1 MIGYYKKD
9 LYLYKKMFVIAAI
22 TFGMLLVF
30 GLAFRFAYDYGNLA
44 KCNPGDLAMGKADC
58 ESLFPFLAGFVIA
71 GELFFL
77 PVKTIDADRASHF
90 YAFAYTTVHAEK
102 RQAVAKV
109 LELLTVYGVA
119 LLATGIY
126 GVVFGIL
133 FGFHDVKT
141 GMWLAVIACTLMLFQ
156 VAVAIPLTYRM
167 KKSDTAMGVILIAII
182 AALYAGVGAMVYFEK
197 HGSFLSKQ
205 AAKLFLWMQGEV
217 EVDLAGYMHA
227 HAGWLLM
234 GIIVICLVSAGIA
247 YVGTNQMLKRR
258 ERLCGVS

>member
-9 LYLYKKMFVIAAI
+9 LYLYKKTFVIAVI

-44 KCNPGDLAMGKADC
+44 KCNPEDLAMGKINC

-71 GELFFL
+71 GELLFL

-90 YAFAYTTVHAEK
+90 CAFAYTTVHTEK

-119 LLATGIY
+119 LLAMGIY
-126 GVVFGIL
+126 GVVFGML
-133 FGFHDVKT
+133 FGFRNVEI
-141 GMWLAVIACTLMLFQ
+141 GMWLALIACTCTLFL
-156 VAVAIPLTYRM
+156 VAIAIPLTYCM

-182 AALYAGVGAMVYFEK
+182 GVLYACMGAMVYFEK

-205 AAKLFLWMQGEV
+205 ATKLFLWIQGGV
-217 EVDLAGYMHA
+217 EVNLAGYMHT
-227 HAGWLLM
+227 HAGWILVGM
-234 GIIVICLVSAGIA
+234 FIICAISMGIA
-247 YVGTNQMLKRR
+247 YVGTNHMLKRR